1 MPTTPPRPF
10 AALRGQYQSDKQA
23 LLAGLLAPQ
32 RRSAAAV
39 RGALQR
45 LTRLAD
51 RALLQLWQAH
61 GLHQTGLALVAV
73 GGFGRK
79 ELFPHSDIDVLV
91 LLPDA
96 AMPDAALPNAALPDG
111 LQDRIAAFV
120 RACWD
125 VGLDIGSSTRT
136 VAECLQT
143 SAQDITVQTA
153 LLERRLLAGSA
164 ALYHKLDAACAAAMQ
179 PYAFYQAKMLEMRQR
194 HTRFD
199 NTPYALE
206 PDCKESPGGLRDLH
220 VVRWVARA
228 AGFGS
233 SWDALHQQGLVTQ
246 FELRQ
251 LRRAQAL
258 LHLVRLH
265 LHMAA
270 ARREDKLMFDLQEQ
284 VAQQLLVQPAA
295 SNPAV
300 NNPAANQTNQPQSA
314 SQSIIA
320 PMRSSER
327 LMRRYYRAAKAVMQ
341 LSQIVLL
348 NLADRLREQSRPAH
362 AIAPVLPAINPRFL
376 DNNGLLEVASDQ
388 LYMEQPHSILETFWL
403 CQQQAGISG
412 LSARTLRAL
421 YNARPVMD
429 SAFRAD
435 PVNRQQFLR
444 LLQAPRGVAA
454 ALQLMNQTSVLE
466 HYLLAFRKIVGQMQ
480 HDLFHVYTV
489 DQHTLR
495 VVRNVRNYFSPDH
508 AHENPLWAQLAAGC
522 QSPWLLTVA
531 ALFHDIAKGRGGDH
545 SVLGEREL
553 RLFARQHHIG
563 AEDTELMAFLV
574 REHLTLS
581 KTAQKQDLGNP
592 AVIAQFAQ
600 KMGSERRLAAL
611 YLLTVADIRGT
622 SPKVWSSWKAKLLQ
636 DLYLAARDVLG
647 GHVPDRD
654 SLLVARRSGALIEM
668 ARQGLPLAGHLKLW
682 QTLDAGYFMRHQ
694 ASEIAWHTGQIARHA
709 SQGKTIVRARLAPHA
724 NGQEGQEGQTQ
735 ASGQSEASGQG
746 GLEVLVYTPDQEA
759 LFARICGFFQQ
770 ASFSIL
776 DARAHTSSDGYALDT
791 FQVINPHLVGGYAA
805 HISTLQTALTRA
817 LEQAA
822 PLPELRPTRLSRR
835 AKNFPLEPFV
845 HIQPEEGAQ
854 RWHLTIHA
862 SDRIGLL
869 YSIARVLANHGV
881 RLQLAKIST
890 MGDRVEDTFLIEGNA
905 LQSPQYQAALERD
918 LLAAVTG

>member
-1 MPTTPPRPF
+1 MLTTPPHPF
-10 AALRGQYQSDKQA
+10 AALRQQYQSDKKA

-51 RALLQLWQAH
+51 RTLLQLWQAH
-61 GLHQTGLALVAV
+61 HLHEAELALVAV

-79 ELFPHSDIDVLV
+79 ELFPYSDIDVLV
-91 LLPDA
+91 LLPE
-96 AMPDAALPNAALPDG
+96 AALSDG
-111 LQDRIAAFV
+111 VQARVAAFAG
-120 RACWD
+120 ACWD

-136 VAECLQT
+136 VADCLQA
-143 SAQDITVQTA
+143 SAQDIAVQTA

-164 ALYHKLDAACAAAMQ
+164 ALYQKLHAACDAAMQ

-228 AGFGS
+228 AGYGS
-233 SWDALHQQGLVTQ
+233 SWDALQQQGLVTP

-270 ARREDKLMFDLQEQ
+270 GRREDKLLFDLQAQ
-284 VAQQLLVQPAA
+284 VAQQLLAQPATG
-295 SNPAV
+295 
-300 NNPAANQTNQPQSA
+300 NPAANQSNQSNQPQSA
-314 SQSIIA
+314 SQSITA
-320 PMRSSER
+320 PMRTSER

-362 AIAPVLPAINPRFL
+362 ALAPVLPAINPRFF

-444 LLQAPRGVAA
+444 ILQAPRGVAA

-495 VVRNVRNYFSPDH
+495 VVRNVRNYFSPNH

-553 RLFARQHHIG
+553 RLFARQHQIG

-592 AVIAQFAQ
+592 AVIAQFAK

-668 ARQGLPLAGHLKLW
+668 ARQGMPLAGHLKLW

-694 ASEIAWHTGQIARHA
+694 ASEIAWHTGQIARYA

-724 NGQEGQEGQTQ
+724 NGQEGQEEQD
-735 ASGQSEASGQG
+735 GQSKTNGKGETSGQG
-746 GLEVLVYTPDQEA
+746 ALEVMVYTPDQEA

-791 FQVINPHLVGGYAA
+791 FQIVNPHLLGGYAA
-805 HISTLQTALTRA
+805 HISTLQAELTRV